1 MLSKQELN
9 LICKK
14 LMLRKSSGDYGEYE
28 WFKNY
33 INKKYNLTS
42 EEYNAVILFI
52 EKYLNIQDL
61 IMKCF
66 DCEFWIDC
74 KDCLEYENLTDKEQ
88 FDFDFGIIEECEK
101 YKMREL
107 N

>member
-1 MLSKQELN
+1 
-9 LICKK
+9 
-14 LMLRKSSGDYGEYE
+14 
-28 WFKNY
+28 
-33 INKKYNLTS
+33 
-42 EEYNAVILFI
+42 
-52 EKYLNIQDL
+52 
-61 IMKCF
+61 MKCF

-107 N
+107 NWNDLLRHWKMQIL

>member
-28 WFKNY
+28 CFKNY

-52 EKYLNIQDL
+52 EKYLNI
-61 IMKCF
+61 
-66 DCEFWIDC
+66 
-74 KDCLEYENLTDKEQ
+74 
-88 FDFDFGIIEECEK
+88 
-101 YKMREL
+101 
-107 N
+107 